1 LIWGRVAISIPRV
14 SLPLIAERPV
24 AAPHLKVSEIFES
37 IQGEGVS
44 AGLPCLFV
52 RLATCNLSC
61 GFCDTAYSWDFDRH
75 DYEHAVREQTVAE
88 LGERIATAR
97 SDRLVLTGGEPLLQ
111 QKAVV
116 ELFKQLT
123 SRLFIE
129 VETNGTVP
137 PLPELAAR
145 VNQWNV
151 SPKLAN
157 SGEPH
162 SARIRAGAL
171 LALKATGRAWLKLVV
186 QSQADMAE
194 ADGLIAQLDWPRDRV
209 LFMPKAATR
218 EELQERAPL
227 VALGA
232 VARGYRFSP
241 RLHIELWGGRRGV

>member
-1 LIWGRVAISIPRV
+1 GGRAPAGDVAHLALIWGRVAISIPRV

-37 IQGEGVS
+37 IQAEGVS

-61 GFCDTAYSWDFDRH
+61 GFCDTAYSWDFDCH

-157 SGEPH
+157 SGEP
-162 SARIRAGAL
+162 
-171 LALKATGRAWLKLVV
+171 
-186 QSQADMAE
+186 
-194 ADGLIAQLDWPRDRV
+194 
-209 LFMPKAATR
+209 
-218 EELQERAPL
+218 
-227 VALGA
+227 
-232 VARGYRFSP
+232 
-241 RLHIELWGGRRGV
+241 